1 QGARAEELADAL
13 LTGPA
18 ASVEGWRRLVALHR
32 LQEQPKAAAR
42 ALRRVLE
49 EVPSDPQSGEALADQ
64 ELLTGRPDAAAE
76 AVARGL
82 AEARRQGAST
92 GRFHLFAAQLAVQRG
107 RMEEGAAHLDAVLR
121 SEEIPNA
128 LLRVAFIWLEAGM
141 PERAA
146 EVLARREGAPDA
158 PRLAY
163 LAGWVRNRD
172 RKSVV

>member
-1 QGARAEELADAL
+1 
-13 LTGPA
+13 
-18 ASVEGWRRLVALHR
+18 W
-32 LQEQPKAAAR
+32 
-42 ALRRVLE
+42 
-49 EVPSDPQSGEALADQ
+49 EALADQ

-107 RMEEGAAHLDAVLR
+107 RMEEGAAHLGAVLR

-158 PRLAY
+158 PRRAY
-163 LAGWVRNRD
+163 LAGWVLNRLQRFD
-172 RKSVV
+172 EAAEAFAEARSGHPHAREAALAHAVARSRA